1 MRKRTAF
8 KITEYLERKES
19 KHLNK
24 RQQNYKE
31 LNIFFK
37 FSTKKSNKMSRLSY
51 AARIWIQTHRLPN
64 TLTTLMRV
72 ISTTAPNPHFSNHEM
87 SLATEALHVL
97 AKSEAM
103 VDSSAPSKSNNN
115 NDLND
120 VAPVDEAKPTSIKEN
135 KLPEMTIVDINSG
148 YGRMDFEDRMAHMDL
163 EERINEAKQNN
174 NPVLPLVRTMPT
186 VVNIDGYGDDMM
198 YEDRPELIL
207 PQKMSAKLAEDTA
220 AAKPVGD
227 VAVSVVPM
235 AAEAAPAAKMATQ
248 QTIIDAEEAI
258 KAIAVDNSTSEQ
270 KFVAASGT
278 MTKNS
283 IDDVEV
289 ICEAPVDIDAFANEQ
304 EQKQG
309 TVDIDTY
316 GEDERFKLPPIPK
329 ERNNVFEFKGI
340 KIIMPKRMLRDSTY
354 RYRLDP
360 SDKDKADD
368 MQICVYE
375 K

>member
-1 MRKRTAF
+1 
-8 KITEYLERKES
+8 
-19 KHLNK
+19 
-24 RQQNYKE
+24 
-31 LNIFFK
+31 
-37 FSTKKSNKMSRLSY
+37 MSRLSY
-51 AARIWIQTHRLPN
+51 AAKIWMQPHRLAN
-64 TLTTLMRV
+64 NLTTLMRV
-72 ISTTAPNPHFSNHEM
+72 ISTTAPKPNFSSHEM
-87 SLATEALHVL
+87 PLANEAAHVL
-97 AKSEAM
+97 AKSEAV
-103 VDSSAPSKSNNN
+103 VDSSGPNKNNS

-120 VAPVDEAKPTSIKEN
+120 VAPIDEAKPTSTKED

-174 NPVLPLVRTMPT
+174 NPVLPLMRTMPT

-198 YEDRPELIL
+198 YEDMPDLIL
-207 PQKMSAKLAEDTA
+207 PRKMSTKVTEQTEDAA
-220 AAKPVGD
+220 AAKPLGD
-227 VAVSVVPM
+227 GAVSAVPM
-235 AAEAAPAAKMATQ
+235 PAEAVPAAEGPKQ
-248 QTIIDAEEAI
+248 ETIIDAEEAI
-258 KAIAVDNSTSEQ
+258 KAIGVDNANSEQ
-270 KFVAASGT
+270 KFVAVSS
-278 MTKNS
+278 TKAKNA

-304 EQKQG
+304 EKKQG
-309 TVDIDTY
+309 TVDIDAY
-316 GEDERFKLPPIPK
+316 GDDELFKLPPIPK

-360 SDKDKADD
+360 NDKDKADD